1 MTNVRTLL
9 SLAMVVTGTMLAAC
23 AGETGES
30 TVTGDPQALTECSSG
45 GTWAMKISTPVKW
58 NTTFVIQGGQGTIT
72 NYVKSVRTQ
81 NGLNVVDSAKLCGIE
96 TPPYQATTTFGSE
109 KYGVT
114 FPTAAFDAASMPTFT
129 LNGTLTAT
137 TEGASFSSPAAAALV
152 GATMTNP
159 TTDAWPTNGAA
170 LTAVDAEGDGNVG
183 LSTIPLS
190 TDGFIDPPV
199 NAARSVRA
207 GKVFAAFRQVL
218 VASGTVT
225 SCNRIDGKG
234 DVQTI
239 NNKPAIDQHVLG
251 CQHQDGTACTA
262 AEFKL
267 LDSAAPVYAP
277 TDKAT
282 ITMVK
287 IADGATCA
295 DVRAAQ
301 F

>member
-1 MTNVRTLL
+1 
-9 SLAMVVTGTMLAAC
+9 MVVTGMTLVAC
-23 AGETGES
+23 ASETGES

-45 GTWAMKISTPVKW
+45 GTWAMKITTPVKW

-72 NYVKSVRTQ
+72 NYVKSVRSQ
-81 NGLNVVDSAKLCGIE
+81 NGLAVTDTAKLCGIQ
-96 TPPYQATTTFGSE
+96 TPPYTSTSTFGNE

-114 FPTAAFDAASMPTFT
+114 FPDAAFDAPSMPTFT
-129 LNGTLTAT
+129 LSGTLTAT

-152 GATMTNP
+152 GATMANP
-159 TTDAWPTNGAA
+159 TSDPWPTNGAA
-170 LTAVDAEGDGNVG
+170 LTAVDADGDGNVG
-183 LSTIPLS
+183 LTTVPLNS
-190 TDGFIDPPV
+190 DGFIDPPV
-199 NAARSVRA
+199 NAQRSLRA

-234 DVQTI
+234 DIQTI

-251 CQHQDGTACTA
+251 CQHQDGTVCTS

-267 LDSAAPVYAP
+267 LDGAAPVYAP

-287 IADGATCA
+287 IADNATCA